1 MQVRL
6 VEERSD
12 EVPNYAMR
20 KPVGQ
25 IINTP
30 SPVEDELVFG
40 PHTHGY

>member
-12 EVPNYAMR
+12 EIPNYAMR
-20 KPVGQ
+20 KTIDQ

-30 SPVEDELVFG
+30 STVEDELVFE